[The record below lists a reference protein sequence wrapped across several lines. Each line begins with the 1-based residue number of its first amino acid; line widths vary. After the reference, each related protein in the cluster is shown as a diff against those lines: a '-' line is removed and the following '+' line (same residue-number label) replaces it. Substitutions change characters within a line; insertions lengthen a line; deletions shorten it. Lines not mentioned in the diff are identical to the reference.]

1 MHPYY
6 FDPPPE
12 ENTGEVSPAVRPAP
26 QEPPGRREGERQ
38 PAAHAGPAVRP
49 TRRKS
54 ERGAALVLAALTLVL
69 GGTAVLLALRA
80 QPPVDAGAFYPSG
93 GGQASVTPSLSFQA
107 ELERA
112 PTGDGTVLSLEAKP
126 EGEGM
131 RLQDIYR
138 EVIPSIVSIQATVA
152 KGTLQ
157 GVSQGT
163 GILMSGDGYL
173 ITNAHVIDGAFRVDV
188 SLEDGRG
195 FQAKLVGSD
204 STTDLAVLKI
214 EAEGLTPAAFG
225 DSEDMVVGDAV
236 VAIGNPMGEE
246 LRGTMTDGILSAINR
261 DMEVDGNPMTLLQT
275 TAALNTGNS
284 GGALVNDQG
293 QVIGITNMK
302 LVSTDADSNT
312 LEGLGF
318 AIPTATVKP
327 VVDSL
332 IQSGHVTGRP
342 TLGVTVRGLY
352 PSEKEARGV
361 ACGLLVDAVQ
371 AGSDAAD
378 KVQAGDILLT
388 ANGTELNTTDD
399 LLAVRDA
406 LDVGESILFQADR
419 EGACLEYSVRLV
431 EQYELN
437 Q

>member
-80 QPPVDAGAFYPSG
+80 QPLVDAGAFYPSG

-138 EVIPSIVSIQATVA
+138 KVIPSIVSIQATVA

-225 DSEDMVVGDAV
+225 DSEDMVGGDAV

-332 IQSGHVTGRP
+332 IQSGHGNGRP

>member
-80 QPPVDAGAFYPSG
+80 QPLVDAGAFYPSG

-138 EVIPSIVSIQATVA
+138 KVIPSIVSIQATVA

-163 GILMSGDGYL
+163 GILMSGSA
-173 ITNAHVIDGAFRVDV
+173 T
-188 SLEDGRG
+188 S
-195 FQAKLVGSD
+195 SPTPTS
-204 STTDLAVLKI
+204 ST
-214 EAEGLTPAAFG
+214 GPFG
-225 DSEDMVVGDAV
+225 WTS
-236 VAIGNPMGEE
+236 PW
-246 LRGTMTDGILSAINR
+246 R
-261 DMEVDGNPMTLLQT
+261 
-275 TAALNTGNS
+275 
-284 GGALVNDQG
+284 
-293 QVIGITNMK
+293 
-302 LVSTDADSNT
+302 TDAGSRQSWW
-312 LEGLGF
+312 E
-318 AIPTATVKP
+318 ATAP
-327 VVDSL
+327 P
-332 IQSGHVTGRP
+332 IWP
-342 TLGVTVRGLY
+342 
-352 PSEKEARGV
+352 
-361 ACGLLVDAVQ
+361 C
-371 AGSDAAD
+371 
-378 KVQAGDILLT
+378 
-388 ANGTELNTTDD
+388 
-399 LLAVRDA
+399 
-406 LDVGESILFQADR
+406 
-419 EGACLEYSVRLV
+419 
-431 EQYELN
+431 
-437 Q
+437 

>member
-12 ENTGEVSPAVRPAP
+12 ENTGEGSPAVRPAP
-26 QEPPGRREGERQ
+26 QEPPGRREGEQ
-38 PAAHAGPAVRP
+38 HPAAHAGPAVRP

-80 QPPVDAGAFYPSG
+80 QPLVDAGAFYPSG

-138 EVIPSIVSIQATVA
+138 KVIPSIVSIQATVA

-284 GGALVNDQG
+284 GGALVNDRG

-352 PSEKEARGV
+352 PAEKEARGV

>member
-1 MHPYY
+1 MRGYY
-6 FDPPPE
+6 YDQ
-12 ENTGEVSPAVRPAP
+12 TGEAPRSTPAP
-26 QEPPGRREGERQ
+26 ISAGRR
-38 PAAHAGPAVRP
+38 
-49 TRRKS
+49 RRWS
-54 ERGAALVLAALTLVL
+54 GAA
-69 GGTAVLLALRA
+69 AVLLFLLTMALLGGLTAAAGLWSHSRLEELPA
-80 QPPVDAGAFYPSG
+80 LADSTWQPLPVRE
-93 GGQASVTPSLSFQA
+93 
-107 ELERA
+107 ELPEETTVERA
-112 PTGDGTVLSLEAKP
+112 PTGDGTTLTISPLPSGGAHSLQE
-126 EGEGM
+126 
-131 RLQDIYR
+131 IYR
-138 EVIPSIVSIQATVA
+138 ENIASIVSIRGS
-152 KGTLQ
+152 KGDGMSL
-157 GVSQGT
+157 GT
-163 GILMSGDGYL
+163 GVVMSEDGYI
-173 ITNAHVIDGAFRVDV
+173 ITNSHVIEGCGAVDV
-188 SLEDGRG
+188 VLQDERV
-195 FQAKLVGSD
+195 FQALLVGQDAQS
-204 STTDLAVLKI
+204 DLAVLKI
-214 EAEGLTPAAFG
+214 DCAGLTPAQFG
-225 DSEDMVVGDAV
+225 DSTLLEVGDAV
-236 VAIGNPMGEE
+236 AAIGNPLGEE

>member
-1 MHPYY
+1 MRGYY
-6 FDPPPE
+6 YDQ
-12 ENTGEVSPAVRPAP
+12 TGEDPRSTPAP
-26 QEPPGRREGERQ
+26 ISAGRR
-38 PAAHAGPAVRP
+38 
-49 TRRKS
+49 RRWS
-54 ERGAALVLAALTLVL
+54 GAA
-69 GGTAVLLALRA
+69 AVLLFLLTMALLGGLTAAAGLWSYSRLEELPA
-80 QPPVDAGAFYPSG
+80 LADSTWQPLPVRE
-93 GGQASVTPSLSFQA
+93 
-107 ELERA
+107 ELPEETTVERA
-112 PTGDGTVLSLEAKP
+112 PTGDGTTLTISPLPSGGAHSLQE
-126 EGEGM
+126 
-131 RLQDIYR
+131 IYR
-138 EVIPSIVSIQATVA
+138 ENIASIVSIRGS
-152 KGTLQ
+152 KGDGMSL
-157 GVSQGT
+157 GT
-163 GILMSGDGYL
+163 GVVMSEDGYI
-173 ITNAHVIDGAFRVDV
+173 ITNSHVIEGCGAVDV
-188 SLEDGRG
+188 VLQDERV
-195 FQAKLVGSD
+195 FQALLVGQDAQS
-204 STTDLAVLKI
+204 DLAVLKI
-214 EAEGLTPAAFG
+214 DCAGLTPAQFG
-225 DSEDMVVGDAV
+225 DSTLLEVGDTVA
-236 VAIGNPMGEE
+236 AIGNPLGEE

>member
-26 QEPPGRREGERQ
+26 QEPPGRREGEQQ

-80 QPPVDAGAFYPSG
+80 QPLVDAGAFYSSG

-138 EVIPSIVSIQATVA
+138 KVIPSIVSIQATVA
-152 KGTLQ
+152 KGALQ

-204 STTDLAVLKI
+204 SATDLAVLKI
-214 EAEGLTPAAFG
+214 EAEGLTPAVFG

-236 VAIGNPMGEE
+236 VA
-246 LRGTMTDGILSAINR
+246 MTDGILSAINR
-261 DMEVDGNPMTLLQT
+261 DMEVDGNRMTLLQT

>member
-80 QPPVDAGAFYPSG
+80 QPLVDAGAFDPSG

-138 EVIPSIVSIQATVA
+138 KVIPSIVSIQATVA

-195 FQAKLVGSD
+195 FQ
-204 STTDLAVLKI
+204 VLKI

>member
-1 MHPYY
+1 
-6 FDPPPE
+6 
-12 ENTGEVSPAVRPAP
+12 
-26 QEPPGRREGERQ
+26 
-38 PAAHAGPAVRP
+38 
-49 TRRKS
+49 
-54 ERGAALVLAALTLVL
+54 
-69 GGTAVLLALRA
+69 
-80 QPPVDAGAFYPSG
+80 
-93 GGQASVTPSLSFQA
+93 
-107 ELERA
+107 
-112 PTGDGTVLSLEAKP
+112 
-126 EGEGM
+126 
-131 RLQDIYR
+131 
-138 EVIPSIVSIQATVA
+138 
-152 KGTLQ
+152 
-157 GVSQGT
+157 
-163 GILMSGDGYL
+163 
-173 ITNAHVIDGAFRVDV
+173 
-188 SLEDGRG
+188 
-195 FQAKLVGSD
+195 
-204 STTDLAVLKI
+204 
-214 EAEGLTPAAFG
+214 
-225 DSEDMVVGDAV
+225 
-236 VAIGNPMGEE
+236 
-246 LRGTMTDGILSAINR
+246 MTDGILSAINR

>member
-1 MHPYY
+1 M
-6 FDPPPE
+6 
-12 ENTGEVSPAVRPAP
+12 
-26 QEPPGRREGERQ
+26 
-38 PAAHAGPAVRP
+38 
-49 TRRKS
+49 
-54 ERGAALVLAALTLVL
+54 
-69 GGTAVLLALRA
+69 
-80 QPPVDAGAFYPSG
+80 
-93 GGQASVTPSLSFQA
+93 
-107 ELERA
+107 
-112 PTGDGTVLSLEAKP
+112 
-126 EGEGM
+126 
-131 RLQDIYR
+131 
-138 EVIPSIVSIQATVA
+138 
-152 KGTLQ
+152 
-157 GVSQGT
+157 
-163 GILMSGDGYL
+163 
-173 ITNAHVIDGAFRVDV
+173 
-188 SLEDGRG
+188 
-195 FQAKLVGSD
+195 GSD

-284 GGALVNDQG
+284 GGALVNDRG

-419 EGACLEYSVRLV
+419 E
-431 EQYELN
+431 
-437 Q
+437 

>member
-6 FDPPPE
+6 FDPPRRRTPE
-12 ENTGEVSPAVRPAP
+12 KSPQRSGPHRRSRPA
-26 QEPPGRREGERQ
+26 GGKERQ

-69 GGTAVLLALRA
+69 GGTAVLLALRHSRWWTRGRSILRRR
-80 QPPVDAGAFYPSG
+80 AGLRHSFPLLSG
-93 GGQASVTPSLSFQA
+93 GTGAGTHRGRHRALPGGQAGGRGDAPPGHLS
-107 ELERA
+107 EGHPLHRIH
-112 PTGDGTVLSLEAKP
+112 PGHG
-126 EGEGM
+126 GEGH
-131 RLQDIYR
+131 
-138 EVIPSIVSIQATVA
+138 A
-152 KGTLQ
+152 Q

-261 DMEVDGNPMTLLQT
+261 GH
-275 TAALNTGNS
+275 
-284 GGALVNDQG
+284 GG
-293 QVIGITNMK
+293 
-302 LVSTDADSNT
+302 
-312 LEGLGF
+312 
-318 AIPTATVKP
+318 
-327 VVDSL
+327 
-332 IQSGHVTGRP
+332 GR
-342 TLGVTVRGLY
+342 
-352 PSEKEARGV
+352 
-361 ACGLLVDAVQ
+361 
-371 AGSDAAD
+371 
-378 KVQAGDILLT
+378 
-388 ANGTELNTTDD
+388 
-399 LLAVRDA
+399 
-406 LDVGESILFQADR
+406 
-419 EGACLEYSVRLV
+419 
-431 EQYELN
+431 
-437 Q
+437 

>member
-80 QPPVDAGAFYPSG
+80 QPLVDAGAFYPSG

-138 EVIPSIVSIQATVA
+138 KVIPSIVSIQATVA

-246 LRGTMTDGILSAINR
+246 LRGTMTDGIISAISR
-261 DMEVDGNPMTLLQT
+261 DVNVDGNTMTLIQT
-275 TAALNTGNS
+275 TAALNSGNS
-284 GGALVNDQG
+284 GGALLNDRG
-293 QVIGITNMK
+293 QVVGITNMK
-302 LVSTDADSNT
+302 MSSYSGSV
-312 LEGLGF
+312 EGLGF
-318 AIPTATVKP
+318 AIPTNTVKAI
-327 VVDSL
+327 VDDL
-332 IQSGHVTGRP
+332 IAYGHVPGYP
-342 TLGVTVRGLY
+342 TLGILGSSMDAQRAMANGLVEGVYVQSVT
-352 PSEKEARGV
+352 
-361 ACGLLVDAVQ
+361 
-371 AGSDAAD
+371 AGSDAEKQGMRSGDVITECNGQTVTSVEDINAI
-378 KVQAGDILLT
+378 KEGFQAGDVLT
-388 ANGTELNTTDD
+388 FRVYRNGEYLD
-399 LLAVRDA
+399 LEVK
-406 LDVGESILFQADR
+406 
-419 EGACLEYSVRLV
+419 LV
-431 EQYELN
+431 ERYQLD

>member
-12 ENTGEVSPAVRPAP
+12 ENTGEGSPAVRPAP

-80 QPPVDAGAFYPSG
+80 QPLVDAGAFYPSG

-138 EVIPSIVSIQATVA
+138 KVIPSIVSIQATVA

-261 DMEVDGNPMTLLQT
+261 DMEVDGNPMTL
-275 TAALNTGNS
+275 AALNTGNS

>member
-80 QPPVDAGAFYPSG
+80 QPLVDAGAFYPSG

-138 EVIPSIVSIQATVA
+138 KVIPSIVSIQATVA

-332 IQSGHVTGRP
+332 IQWPRHRTAHPGRHGAGALPLREGGQGSGLRPAGGCRPGWFGRRGQGAGGGYPPHRQRHRAEHHRRSAGRP
-342 TLGVTVRGLY
+342 GRLGRGREHPL
-352 PSEKEARGV
+352 PGGPGGSLPGV
-361 ACGLLVDAVQ
+361 LRPAGGAV
-371 AGSDAAD
+371 
-378 KVQAGDILLT
+378 
-388 ANGTELNTTDD
+388 
-399 LLAVRDA
+399 
-406 LDVGESILFQADR
+406 
-419 EGACLEYSVRLV
+419 
-431 EQYELN
+431 
-437 Q
+437 

>member
-1 MHPYY
+1 M
-6 FDPPPE
+6 
-12 ENTGEVSPAVRPAP
+12 
-26 QEPPGRREGERQ
+26 
-38 PAAHAGPAVRP
+38 RP

-80 QPPVDAGAFYPSG
+80 QPLVDAGAFYPSG

-138 EVIPSIVSIQATVA
+138 KVIPSIVSIQATVA

-261 DMEVDGNPMTLLQT
+261 DMEVDGHTMTLLQT

-302 LVSTDADSNT
+302 LISNVSDNA

-327 VVDSL
+327 VVDAL
-332 IQSGHVTGRP
+332 IAEGVVTGRP
-342 TLGVTVRGLY
+342 TLGVTVRPMY
-352 PSEKEARGV
+352 DFEQEEHGV
-361 ACGLLVDAVQ
+361 DQGLLVVSVTAGADAE
-371 AGSDAAD
+371 G
-378 KVQAGDILLT
+378 KLEAGDILLT
-388 ANGTELNTTDD
+388 ANGTPLRTNDD
-399 LLAVRDA
+399 LLTIRDG
-406 LDVGESILFQADR
+406 LQAGSAIDFEVLR
-419 EGACLEYSVRLV
+419 G
-431 EQYELN
+431 
-437 Q
+437 

>member
-1 MHPYY
+1 MRGYY
-6 FDPPPE
+6 YDQ
-12 ENTGEVSPAVRPAP
+12 TGEAPRSTPAP
-26 QEPPGRREGERQ
+26 IFAGRR
-38 PAAHAGPAVRP
+38 
-49 TRRKS
+49 RRWS
-54 ERGAALVLAALTLVL
+54 GAA
-69 GGTAVLLALRA
+69 AVLLFLLTMALLGGLTAAAGLWSHSRLEELPA
-80 QPPVDAGAFYPSG
+80 LADSTWQPLPVRE
-93 GGQASVTPSLSFQA
+93 
-107 ELERA
+107 ELPEETTVERA
-112 PTGDGTVLSLEAKP
+112 PTGDGTTLTISPLPSGGAHSLQE
-126 EGEGM
+126 
-131 RLQDIYR
+131 IYR
-138 EVIPSIVSIQATVA
+138 ENIASIVSIRGS
-152 KGTLQ
+152 KGDGMSL
-157 GVSQGT
+157 GT
-163 GILMSGDGYL
+163 GVVMSEDGYI
-173 ITNAHVIDGAFRVDV
+173 ITNSHVIEGCGAVDV
-188 SLEDGRG
+188 VLQDERV
-195 FQAKLVGSD
+195 FQALLVGQDAQS
-204 STTDLAVLKI
+204 DLAVLKI
-214 EAEGLTPAAFG
+214 DCAGLTPAQFG
-225 DSEDMVVGDAV
+225 DSTLLEVGDAV
-236 VAIGNPMGEE
+236 AAIGNPLGEE